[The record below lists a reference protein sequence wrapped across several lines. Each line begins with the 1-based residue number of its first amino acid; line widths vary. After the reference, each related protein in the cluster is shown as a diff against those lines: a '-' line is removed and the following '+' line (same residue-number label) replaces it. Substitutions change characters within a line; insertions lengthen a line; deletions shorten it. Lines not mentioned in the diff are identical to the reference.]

1 MFSTSSY
8 QLNSARNT
16 AEYQKIGGSYSHT
29 QCLLGFKQI
38 FEIKS
43 DTLGDTVS
51 KNPHYSSPDI
61 RIQSSYPTGHPFLE
75 KSRTIL
81 YHHHH
86 HYHHHHQP
94 CHILTPTLTALSLG
108 SDLCHWSLDFCG
120 KSPLPPSPWQKEG
133 GENMTFMGYHG
144 NRIGISWNYDGS
156 MSVFNYFCGDRMG
169 LE

>member
-86 HYHHHHQP
+86 HHHH
-94 CHILTPTLTALSLG
+94 LWALISAT
-108 SDLCHWSLDFCG
+108 D
-120 KSPLPPSPWQKEG
+120 PWTSAERVHYLRRRDKKKVEK
-133 GENMTFMGYHG
+133 T
-144 NRIGISWNYDGS
+144 
-156 MSVFNYFCGDRMG
+156 
-169 LE
+169 